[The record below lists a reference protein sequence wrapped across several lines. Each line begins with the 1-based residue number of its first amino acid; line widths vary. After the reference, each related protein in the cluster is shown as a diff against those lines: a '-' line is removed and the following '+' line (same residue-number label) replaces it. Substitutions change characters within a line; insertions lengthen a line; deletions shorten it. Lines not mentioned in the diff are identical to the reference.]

1 VNNNNSKINNIEQ
14 NEFLKRAPKVWGVIA
29 TSLSP
34 EELEPISEIFNKIV
48 IEGLLESP
56 AISREEG
63 VSFNPRPARIVEILL
78 KEGLER
84 DPGPDLSTPIKA
96 SLLVN
101 LIESQPGAAYHI
113 VPYHIVSETSG
124 TSVSGSHLEGKQ
136 QFSSIASIQSP
147 TIWISRFKSEMEI
160 AKNLLAF
167 EAAAPTV
174 TDIKLE
180 SFPLGIGMS
189 RALDCMRHAHMSDPQ
204 LFNKDKNIHIA
215 TTLLELS
222 KKSGR
227 YARLA
232 TLLETATIRFK
243 NRR

>member
-1 VNNNNSKINNIEQ
+1 M
-14 NEFLKRAPKVWGVIA
+14 IA

-48 IEGLLESP
+48 IEGLLES
-56 AISREEG
+56 ALIQREEG

-101 LIESQPGAAYHI
+101 LIETQPGTAYHI
-113 VPYHIVSETSG
+113 VSYHIASETSG
-124 TSVSGSHLEGKQ
+124 ATSGASVSGSHLEGKQ
-136 QFSSIASIQSP
+136 QFSSIAGIPLP
-147 TIWISRFKSEMEI
+147 TIWISRFKSELEI
-160 AKNLLAF
+160 AKGILTF
-167 EAAAPTV
+167 EAAAPEAPNTN
-174 TDIKLE
+174 LE
-180 SFPLGIGMS
+180 NIALGIGMS

-232 TLLETATIRFK
+232 TLLETATVRFK